1 MSQLESLMKDHFI
14 EYASYFILD
23 RAIPDLRDGLK
34 PVQRR
39 ILHTLFRMH
48 DGRFHK
54 VANVIGDTMK
64 LHPHGDASIGDAL
77 VVLANKDF
85 FIERQGN
92 FGNLLT
98 GHRAAAPR
106 YIECRLTDLALDT
119 LFHPALTD
127 FVPSYDGRNEEPVVL
142 PAKLPVV
149 LMMGTE
155 GIAVGMATKILPHNL
170 VEIWKAQIAILQKK
184 PFELFPD
191 FQQGGLMDVSE
202 YDDGRGK
209 VELRA
214 KIEARD
220 RKTVVIREIPFGT
233 TTEGLI
239 ASIESAVGKG
249 RVKISSIDDF
259 TTDEVEIELALAR
272 GSDADEVIPQL
283 YAYTDCSISV
293 SSNIVVIDGRKPIQ
307 LTVSEITKRLT
318 DQLKAQLKRELEYDR
333 EQLVDRKHWLTLEQ
347 IFVEK
352 RVYKQIEDKKTA
364 ETVRKAVWTGM
375 KKHQRLFVRPMVEE
389 DVTRLLDL
397 RIRRISAFDI
407 ERNREEIAEIDK
419 KIKAIERKLRN
430 MTKTTVGHLE
440 ELIGKYGDRYPRR
453 TTLARIEAVDK
464 RAVARQ
470 NLRLS
475 FDKKSSFFGTDVR
488 GDQFKMTVSEFEHV
502 LAIAKDGTYRIMNAP
517 EKVFFT
523 GPLIHAEVFD
533 PEVGAEFTVVY
544 RDKKRMAFAKKIKI
558 EKFIRNREYRL
569 IKDKGGRIDL
579 LLPAGET
586 GTVHMDFVPAKRQRL
601 KEADFDL
608 TTLEMTSP
616 TARGARM
623 APKPVAKVKLVP
635 SQSATDDSSGSG
647 AGKSGPGSRAG
658 SGRQGPPK
666 TPPKKAGSKKS
677 AAGKSAATKSGAKK
691 TGPPGEQGDLF

>member
-23 RAIPDLRDGLK
+23 RAIPDVRDGLK

-39 ILHTLFRMH
+39 ILHTLYRMN

-77 VVLANKDF
+77 VVVANKDY

-98 GHRAAAPR
+98 GHRAAAAR
-106 YIECRLTDLALDT
+106 YIECRLTELALET
-119 LFHPALTD
+119 MFHPALTD

-149 LMMGTE
+149 LMTGAE

-170 VEIWKAQIAILQKK
+170 PEIWKAQIATLKK
-184 PFELFPD
+184 KSFKLFPD

-202 YDDGRGK
+202 YEDGAGK

-239 ASIESAVGKG
+239 ASIEAAIGKG

-259 TTDEVEIELALAR
+259 TTDKVEIELALAR
-272 GSDADEVIPQL
+272 GSDAKEVIPQL
-283 YAYTDCSISV
+283 YAYTDCSVSV
-293 SSNIVVIDGRKPIQ
+293 SSNLVVIDDRKPVE
-307 LTVSEITKRLT
+307 LKVSEITKRLT
-318 DQLKAQLKRELEYDR
+318 EQLKLQLKRELEYDR

-352 RVYKQIEDKKTA
+352 RVYQQIEDKKTA
-364 ETVRKAVWTGM
+364 ELVRRAVWTGM
-375 KKHQRLFVRPMVEE
+375 KKHQKLFVRPMVEE

-397 RIRRISAFDI
+397 RIRRISAYDI
-407 ERNREEIAEIDK
+407 ARNREEIEDIDK
-419 KIKAIERKLRN
+419 KIKALERKLKN
-430 MTKTTVGHLE
+430 MVKTTVDYLE
-440 ELIGKYGDRYPRR
+440 GMVEKYGERYPRR
-453 TTLARIEAVDK
+453 TKLTEIVAVDK

-475 FDKKSSFFGTDVR
+475 YDKKSSFFGTDVR
-488 GDQFKMTVSEFEHV
+488 GDQFKLTVSEFEHV
-502 LAIAKDGTYRIMNAP
+502 LAIAKDGTYRVMNAP

-523 GPLIHAEVFD
+523 GPMIYAQIFD
-533 PEVGAEFTVVY
+533 PEKGVEFTVVY
-544 RDKKRMAFAKKIKI
+544 RDKKRMAFAKKINI

-579 LLPAGET
+579 LLPPGET
-586 GTVHMDFVPAKRQRL
+586 GTIHMDFVPAKRQRL
-601 KEADFDL
+601 KNADFDL
-608 TTLEMTSP
+608 GALEVTSP
-616 TARGARM
+616 AARGARM

-635 SQSATDDSSGSG
+635 AE
-647 AGKSGPGSRAG
+647 
-658 SGRQGPPK
+658 
-666 TPPKKAGSKKS
+666 KASPVAKKS
-677 AAGKSAATKSGAKK
+677 ASAKKSAKKAPSRKGGAK
-691 TGPPGEQGDLF
+691 GSSGDQGDLF